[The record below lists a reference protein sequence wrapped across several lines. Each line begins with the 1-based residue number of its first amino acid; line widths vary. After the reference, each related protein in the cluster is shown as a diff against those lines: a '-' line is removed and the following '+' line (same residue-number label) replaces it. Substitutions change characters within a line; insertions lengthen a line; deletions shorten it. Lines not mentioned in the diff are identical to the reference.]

1 MESSFFPF
9 KMSKIKLISLLNSNG
24 PSSLFLFQLAI
35 FLCLFPEI
43 GLIRFPSD
51 AQPYFIVVMLLGI
64 ALNLKKG
71 FHYPVLL
78 FPFGIIL
85 LFSTFSFFITFLH
98 SDNVFTL
105 FRSYFGYLSSFI
117 VIFYLFR
124 FRHFF
129 VSDIVV
135 PILDFS
141 VKFIYLGFVL
151 NLVGLNRIVRLLV
164 NRAEFRF
171 DGARGL
177 VSFYSEQAQMVTACF
192 VILFLYLHFNR
203 LTWKRGFFVVL
214 AILMSA
220 SGQAFIEILL
230 IAFFYFISYILYL
243 FYKFRINKD
252 FFKTSLLAFLFLF
265 LLNFGINNLDFKF
278 RVFELF
284 KNFNVDKGLY
294 LLGSD
299 YSITWK
305 VQGLFLAISTII
317 ADPFNFQ
324 ISSLTETNVMDRL
337 YHAHYSVYDYVFGVS
352 NPRFGDRVYSA
363 FGSWMVDFGIL
374 GLISYFL
381 FIFLFIHNIFKN
393 NHFHPFV
400 LTSIFYIVYV
410 TMIKVGL
417 STPTNFLAVF
427 STYIMI
433 VSPRNKQFIVKKE

>member
-1 MESSFFPF
+1 MNDFKLETLFNFSS
-9 KMSKIKLISLLNSNG
+9 K
-24 PSSLFLFQLAI
+24 SSLVLFQLAI
-35 FLCLFPEI
+35 FLSLFPEI

-51 AQPYFIVVMLLGI
+51 AQPYFLLVMLLGI

-85 LFSTFSFFITFLH
+85 LFSTFSFIITFLY
-98 SDNVFTL
+98 SNDSFTL

-129 VSDIVV
+129 ISDIVV

-141 VKFIYLGFVL
+141 VKFIYLGFFL

-177 VSFYSEQAQMVTACF
+177 VSFYSEQSQMVTACF

-203 LTWKRGFFVVL
+203 LTWKRGFFVIL
-214 AILMSA
+214 AILLSA

-230 IAFFYFISYILYL
+230 LSFFYFVSYILY
-243 FYKFRINKD
+243 FIYKLRVNKR
-252 FFKTSLLAFLFLF
+252 FFKSLFLSIFFLF
-265 LLNFGINNLDFKF
+265 LLNYGINNFDFKF

-284 KNFNVDKGLY
+284 RNFDLDKGLY

-299 YSITWK
+299 YSMTWK

-337 YHAHYSVYDYVFGVS
+337 YYAHYSVYDYVFGVS
-352 NPRFGDRVYSA
+352 YPRFGDRVYSA
-363 FGSWMVDFGIL
+363 FGSWIVDFGIL
-374 GLISYFL
+374 GLITYFL
-381 FIFLFIHNIFKN
+381 FIYLFIHNIFKN

-417 STPTNFLAVF
+417 STPTIFLAVF

-433 VSPRNKQFIVKKE
+433 VSSRNIQFIVNKNNF